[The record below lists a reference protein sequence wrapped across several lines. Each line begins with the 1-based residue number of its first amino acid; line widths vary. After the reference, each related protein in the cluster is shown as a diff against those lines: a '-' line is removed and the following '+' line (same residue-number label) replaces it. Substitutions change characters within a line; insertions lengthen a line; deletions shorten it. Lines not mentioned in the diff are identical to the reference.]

1 MIAGAKLFWRLMM
14 RPLGR
19 EPVRM
24 GLTVLAIALGVAV
37 VLAIDLAGTA
47 ATGSFRSSLE
57 TLTGDFNL
65 EVTATGGVPEAIV
78 GKLAALPLNLSVSP
92 RMEDFAVV
100 ADTKQSVV
108 LLGLDLVGEANWLQ
122 NDSAPTKRDS
132 SHEAARDVMNQLF
145 SEDSIWAG
153 SSLGW
158 QPGSRVSLIIG
169 DRE

>member
-24 GLTVLAIALGVAV
+24 GLTVLAVALGVAV

-57 TLTGDFNL
+57 TLTGNYNL
-65 EVTATGGVPEAIV
+65 EVIATGGVPEEIV
-78 GKLAALPLNLSVSP
+78 GRIATLPLNLAIAP

-100 ADTKQSVV
+100 TATKKSIV
-108 LLGLDLVGEANWLQ
+108 LLG
-122 NDSAPTKRDS
+122 
-132 SHEAARDVMNQLF
+132 
-145 SEDSIWAG
+145 
-153 SSLGW
+153 
-158 QPGSRVSLIIG
+158 
-169 DRE
+169 